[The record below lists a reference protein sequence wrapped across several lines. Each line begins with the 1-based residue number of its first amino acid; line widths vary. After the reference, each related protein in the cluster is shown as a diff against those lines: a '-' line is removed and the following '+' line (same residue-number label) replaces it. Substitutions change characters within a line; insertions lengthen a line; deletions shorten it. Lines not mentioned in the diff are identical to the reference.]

1 MFIMKS
7 LNIIYYIL
15 YIIIY
20 NILLYIVQE
29 KAGHYVVDIL
39 CRKSRYI
46 DGQCLGPPRVRK
58 VFQHYE
64 IQQQIANHKQE
75 INIAFT
81 RKSI

>member
-1 MFIMKS
+1 MLLYFIVIY
-7 LNIIYYIL
+7 IIYH
-15 YIIIY
+15 
-20 NILLYIVQE
+20 ILLYIVQE

-58 VFQHYE
+58 VFQKYE
-64 IQQQIANHKQE
+64 KQQQIANHKQK
-75 INIAFT
+75 INIAFS